1 MDLDR
6 LASWLRC
13 PSCGSDLR
21 AVPPLVLRCEHGHT
35 VDGNKRGYANL
46 LASGTRVTGDTAEML
61 AARGT
66 FLDRG
71 HYAPLVDAL
80 TDATVAPHEPAS
92 DAPSRPAVAR
102 SGHREAG
109 LRIVDAGCGTG
120 HYLRAVLDAV
130 PGSTG
135 LAADLSPAAV
145 AIAVRGRPDVD
156 GVVADTWAALPMRDG
171 VADLI
176 LDVFAPRNLPEFH
189 RVLARAAAS
198 RSSRRGR
205 STSGSCERQGAPSA
219 SRRTSGRGS
228 SRRPTRTSRPSRR
241 PASDGSCASRR
252 TTSGCCWVWVRP
264 PITQPWR
271 IAGPPTWPRAA
282 GTGTMSPSTSW
293 STSCVD
299 AKTSSPDDHGRSPGL
314 HPATSITGSG
324 MPARTGHGVT
334 E

>member
-135 LAADLSPAAV
+135 LAAALSPAAV

-189 RVLARAAAS
+189 RVLAPGGRVAIVAAGPQHLGELRASGRAVGVQEDKRERILEAADPYFETES
-198 RSSRRGR
+198 ETRVRRVLRLPEDDVRLLLGM
-205 STSGSCERQGAPSA
+205 GPSA
-219 SRRTSGRGS
+219 HHAAVADRG
-228 SRRPTRTSRPSRR
+228 T
-241 PASDGSCASRR
+241 AD
-252 TTSGCCWVWVRP
+252 V
-264 PITQPWR
+264 
-271 IAGPPTWPRAA
+271 AA
-282 GTGTMSPSTSW
+282 GGGDRHDVT
-293 STSCVD
+293 VD
-299 AKTSSPDDHGRSPGL
+299 VMVHVLRRRQDVVPG
-314 HPATSITGSG
+314 
-324 MPARTGHGVT
+324 
-334 E
+334 

>member
-13 PSCGSDLR
+13 PSCGSDLH

-35 VDGNKRGYANL
+35 VDANKRGYANL
-46 LASGTRVTGDTAEML
+46 LAPGTRVTGDTAEML

-80 TDATVAPHEPAS
+80 AHATITPREPAS
-92 DAPSRPAVAR
+92 DGSSRPPGGSAAPLD
-102 SGHREAG
+102 AG
-109 LRIVDAGCGTG
+109 LRVVDAGCGTG
-120 HYLRAVLDAV
+120 HYLRALLDAV
-130 PGSTG
+130 PGSIG

-189 RVLARAAAS
+189 RVLAP
-198 RSSRRGR
+198 RGR
-205 STSGSCERQGAPSA
+205 VAIVAAGPLHLEQLRASGRAVGVQEDKRERILEAADPYFETESETRVERVLPLSEDDVRLLLGMGPSA
-219 SRRTSGRGS
+219 HHAAVADRG
-228 SRRPTRTSRPSRR
+228 T
-241 PASDGSCASRR
+241 AE
-252 TTSGCCWVWVRP
+252 
-264 PITQPWR
+264 
-271 IAGPPTWPRAA
+271 
-282 GTGTMSPSTSW
+282 
-293 STSCVD
+293 
-299 AKTSSPDDHGRSPGL
+299 
-314 HPATSITGSG
+314 ATAGSG
-324 MPARTGHGVT
+324 ARHDVT
-334 E
+334 IDVMVHVLRRRDDVDLG

>member
-13 PSCGSDLR
+13 PSCGSDLH

-35 VDGNKRGYANL
+35 VDANKRGYANL
-46 LASGTRVTGDTAEML
+46 LTPGTRVTGDTAEML

-80 TDATVAPHEPAS
+80 AHATVTPREPAS
-92 DAPSRPAVAR
+92 HGPSWPAGGRAAPLD
-102 SGHREAG
+102 AG
-109 LRIVDAGCGTG
+109 LRVVDAGCGTG
-120 HYLRAVLDAV
+120 HYLEALLDAV
-130 PGSTG
+130 PGSIG

-189 RVLARAAAS
+189 RVLAP
-198 RSSRRGR
+198 RGR
-205 STSGSCERQGAPSA
+205 VAIVAAGPQHLEQLRASGRAVGVQEDKRERILEAADPYFETESETRVERVLPLSEDDVRLLLGMGPSA
-219 SRRTSGRGS
+219 HHAAVADRG
-228 SRRPTRTSRPSRR
+228 T
-241 PASDGSCASRR
+241 AE
-252 TTSGCCWVWVRP
+252 
-264 PITQPWR
+264 
-271 IAGPPTWPRAA
+271 
-282 GTGTMSPSTSW
+282 
-293 STSCVD
+293 
-299 AKTSSPDDHGRSPGL
+299 
-314 HPATSITGSG
+314 ATAGSG
-324 MPARTGHGVT
+324 ARHDVT
-334 E
+334 IDVMIHVLRRRDDVDLG